1 MENHQDKWL
10 SVYIFH
16 QGDANELLK
25 QLVHPFIQQWNA
37 SWFFIRYWE
46 GGDHIRLRL
55 KAAVSQHDLIVT
67 SLCIEKAMIKSVQI
81 AKYEPEIDRYGS
93 IESMAWAERYFE
105 SSSTYILNWIVK
117 KDANRS
123 LTAQA
128 IKLHLALLFASGM
141 DKEALISVC
150 NFFLEGWLPKLFNQ
164 TEPKDRQRLFWL
176 NQFETVFK
184 ISKPQL
190 IKAADQFWQG
200 LNAREVDDDLDAY
213 LSETIT
219 VMNLYKCAVFEEYK
233 LYQVISSF
241 MHMNNNRLGVS
252 NHEEAYIMYC
262 IIACLQFIHEKSSL

>member
-1 MENHQDKWL
+1 MGNQHDKWL

-37 SWFFIRYWE
+37 PWFFIRYWE

-55 KAAVSQHDLIVT
+55 KAAVSQYDLIVK
-67 SLCIEKAMIKSVQI
+67 SLCREKAMIRSVQI
-81 AKYEPEIDRYGS
+81 AKYEPEIDRYGN

-105 SSSTYILNWIVK
+105 SSSAYILNWIAK
-117 KDANRS
+117 KDANQS

-176 NQFETVFK
+176 NQFEAVFK

-213 LSETIT
+213 LSETISI
-219 VMNLYKCAVFEEYK
+219 MNLYKCAVLEEYR
-233 LYQVISSF
+233 LCQVISSF

-252 NHEEAYIMYC
+252 NHEEAYMMYC
-262 IIACLQFIHEKSSL
+262 IIACLQFIHENSSL

>member
-1 MENHQDKWL
+1 MENQQDKWL

-37 SWFFIRYWE
+37 PWFFIRYWE

-67 SLCIEKAMIKSVQI
+67 SLSSEKSIIRSVQI
-81 AKYEPEIDRYGS
+81 AKYEPEIDRYGN

-105 SSSTYILNWIVK
+105 CSSLYILNWIAK
-117 KDANRS
+117 KEVNQS

-128 IKLHLALLFASGM
+128 IKLHLSLLFALGW

-150 NFFLEGWLPKLFNQ
+150 KFFLEGWLPKLFNQ
-164 TEPKDRQRLFWL
+164 TEPKERQRLFWL

-184 ISKPQL
+184 ISKPQI

-213 LSETIT
+213 LSETIS
-219 VMNLYKCAVFEEYK
+219 VMSLYKCTVFEEHK
-233 LYQVISSF
+233 LFQVISSF
-241 MHMNNNRLGVS
+241 KHMNNNRLGIS
-252 NHEEAYIMYC
+252 NQEEAYIMYC
-262 IIACLQFIHEKSSL
+262 IIACIQFIHEKSSI